1 MIPDPAYTRVGP
13 LASFVSSQTETIQTP
28 EQYSRQFL
36 NFCPWTKIS
45 RGNLEC
51 LASPLDSLRSENNPK
66 ITFLLPIKF
75 PVLPLGGGKWCSESH
90 GSAASEP
97 GLAPSAAASPP
108 VGKPEG

>member
-1 MIPDPAYTRVGP
+1 MPELDPWPVLFLPR
-13 LASFVSSQTETIQTP
+13 QTETIQTP

-36 NFCPWTKIS
+36 NFCSWNKIS

-51 LASPLDSLRSENNPK
+51 LASPLDSLRSENNSK
-66 ITFLLPIKF
+66 IPFFLPIKF
-75 PVLPLGGGKWCSESH
+75 PVLPLVGGKWHSESH